1 MEQFLQ
7 QETSSS
13 ALQKEHVNIQTSQTI
28 LFLHSNTKI
37 RFYLDIRRNAKTSYE

>member
-13 ALQKEHVNIQTSQTI
+13 ALHKEHVNIQASPTI
-28 LFLHSNTKI
+28 LFLHSDTKI
-37 RFYLDIRRNAKTSYE
+37 RFHLDIRKDAKTSYK

>member
-13 ALQKEHVNIQTSQTI
+13 ALHKEHVNTQPSQTI
-28 LFLHSNTKI
+28 LFLHSNAKI
-37 RFYLDIRRNAKTSYE
+37 RLYLDIRKDAKTSYE